1 MTEPVPREL
10 PVRVVQDPSR
20 GFTLLGHRTARAPDL
35 TVTLMVDSSE
45 KSLQAVM
52 TGAAL
57 PPLAGGSHMT
67 VLPVSADT
75 VRAKSARLCDLWR
88 GVLVSYEPKD
98 DTGRPAPGRPSHPY
112 AQLIDFTEEPPE
124 ELHQALTS
132 LTLAADDLLWH
143 VLLGAPDPS
152 VVYFRTYLLSVL
164 RRRDLRIRFDS
175 TLPVPWPLLCL
186 PVDDDGDDHAD
197 DRADDHAGH
206 DPADSPEAHF
216 ERFLAHRHQIEHTGG
231 TYPCPGLETEPPRQP
246 VVSLNHDRLL
256 DRAAATRAAEVAALL
271 ATGTAFTERTDS
283 AALLRALASPELNE
297 QVMYFWCHGS
307 FADRHP
313 GPAQLVIRLSDA
325 RPIDADA
332 IEERRRRL
340 RGTTPF
346 QPFVLLNAC
355 NAGRPADSAD
365 RSCLGRALIQHGA
378 RGVLGPLV
386 EMPQRFAAE
395 YALAFL
401 TRYLGGTETAGR
413 IAHDLARHF
422 ATTYRNPLAFAYALH
437 CGMDSRLE
445 LAPELPPAPHSQE
458 LTV

>member
-1 MTEPVPREL
+1 MPREL
-10 PVRVVQDPSR
+10 PVRVVQDPSQ

-52 TGAAL
+52 TGPAL
-57 PPLAGGSHMT
+57 PALAGGSHMAL
-67 VLPVSADT
+67 LPVHADT

-88 GVLVSYEPKD
+88 SLLVSYEPTD
-98 DTGRPAPGRPSHPY
+98 EAGRPAPDRTSLPY
-112 AQLIDFTEEPPE
+112 AHLVDFTKEPPE
-124 ELHQALTS
+124 ELHEALTD

-143 VLLGAPDPS
+143 VLLGSPDPP
-152 VVYFRTYLLSVL
+152 VEYFRTYLLGAL

-175 TLPVPWPLLCL
+175 ALPVPWPLLCL
-186 PVDDDGDDHAD
+186 PADGEGGEGD
-197 DRADDHAGH
+197 GH
-206 DPADSPEAHF
+206 VQPRTAEAHF
-216 ERFLAHRHQIEHTGG
+216 ERFLAHRHQIEYTGG
-231 TYPCPGLETEPPRQP
+231 TYPCPGLDTAPPQRP
-246 VVSLNHDRLL
+246 VVSLNHDRSL
-256 DRAAATRAAEVAALL
+256 DRAAATRAADVAALL
-271 ATGTAFTERTDS
+271 ATDTSFTERTDRTT
-283 AALLRALASPELNE
+283 LLKALASPELNE
-297 QVMYFWCHGS
+297 QLMYFWCHGS
-307 FADRHP
+307 FIDRPP

-325 RPIDADA
+325 KPVDADA
-332 IEERRRRL
+332 IEERRGRL

-355 NAGRPADSAD
+355 NAGRPGHFAD
-365 RSCLGRALIQHGA
+365 RACLGRALIQHGA
-378 RGVLGPLV
+378 RGVLGPLI

-401 TRYLGGTETAGR
+401 TRYLDGKETAGR

-422 ATTYRNPLAFAYALH
+422 AAAYRNPLAFAYALH